1 MTRGSSLGA
10 PTRGN
15 SNGTATQPHSFRTH
29 QSRLFGRRG
38 ISRVFTPLLHARRH
52 AQAPPVGAAGCCL
65 VAAPAPRHQPPDQVV
80 PPSVRERRPLL
91 LLAASPVELPPSR
104 ISNPGAGAGAPC
116 AGRNLP
122 QVADPR
128 FGATVRVLRANA
140 AVVRTRVVV
149 TGGSVLTRS
158 SDEPGPEKRG

>member
-1 MTRGSSLGA
+1 MLLVFFLLRKVLFWFSEGRSCSSA
-10 PTRGN
+10 ST
-15 SNGTATQPHSFRTH
+15 
-29 QSRLFGRRG
+29 SR
-38 ISRVFTPLLHARRH
+38 SSS
-52 AQAPPVGAAGCCL
+52 
-65 VAAPAPRHQPPDQVV
+65 

-104 ISNPGAGAGAPC
+104 ISNPGAGARAPC
-116 AGRNLP
+116 EGRNLP

-128 FGATVRVLRANA
+128 FGVTVRVLRANA